1 MLPIPKRIL
10 ICNNSY
16 YSYFD
21 AMSIEPT
28 IPQTIPFEEKKSIYQ
43 YQSPTK
49 DKYPPHLDVIPTKDQ
64 TVPWKIFNAVGL
76 LDAASLLPKIVPDTF
91 LGAVGSVI
99 QSTFLDAVDGEPW
112 RGPTIA
118 DVERRNK
125 YDKQSGTDIERGA
138 NIGDLPDWYSD
149 ARFAQQQ
156 FTGTNPTTITGATA
170 AKLGE
175 FKAAAKAQG
184 LTAVTKL
191 LDHTDTKDLYMQD
204 CSYFREAC
212 GYQADDVMI
221 DEDKMGNR
229 FGCAAVTLFILNS
242 DGQLHPLAIC
252 PDYKVSMEKSVVIFN
267 KRLSPSDSTASEKED
282 WPWRYAKTCAQVSD
296 WIRHEVTVHLTD
308 THFMEED
315 IIVATHRCIPVEH
328 PVFKLLEPHWLR
340 TLSLNAAARE
350 TLVPKIIFDLVGV
363 PNDKLY
369 GFVKYAFQNYDFQN
383 KYIPKDL
390 PARGFPLEQL
400 NDPKFKNYAYGK
412 NMILMWNAI
421 RTFVNSM
428 IAINY
433 KSDDQVANDAPIQ
446 AWCHEIRSPTAG
458 QMPSFP
464 TITTIPALVDAI
476 TMCIHIAAPQHT
488 AVNYLQDFYQAFVI
502 NKPPSLLSPIPT
514 SLSALQSFKETDLTK
529 ALPIGHQ
536 RLWLLSAHIPH
547 LLSFKV
553 ADENNLIN
561 YALSLWHLYKKKMGP
576 GEQDVMAAAEAFYG
590 DLWTLRGVFEK
601 NSEGMSVGT
610 VPYNVM
616 DPNSTAVSI
625 LI

>member
-1 MLPIPKRIL
+1 MLIW
-10 ICNNSY
+10 NSY
-16 YSYFD
+16 ISYFG
-21 AMSIEPT
+21 AMSMENT

-43 YQSPTK
+43 YQPPGK
-49 DKYPPHLDVIPTKDQ
+49 DNYPPHLDAIPTKDQ

-91 LGAVGSVI
+91 LGDVGSTA
-99 QSTFLDAVDGEPW
+99 QSIFLDGIDGEPW

-156 FTGTNPTTITGATA
+156 FTGTNPTTITRASAARISEFKTA
-170 AKLGE
+170 AN
-175 FKAAAKAQG
+175 AQG
-184 LTAVTKL
+184 LTAIVKL
-191 LDHTDTKDLYMQD
+191 LTSTDPEDLYIQD

-212 GYQADDVMI
+212 GYQTDDVMI
-221 DEDKMGNR
+221 DEDKLGNR
-229 FGCAAVTLFILNS
+229 FSCAAVSLFHLNS

-252 PDYKVSMEKSVVIFN
+252 TDYMVSMEKSVVIFN
-267 KRLSPSDSTASEKED
+267 KRLSPTDSTASEKED

-296 WIRHEVTVHLTD
+296 WTRHEITVHLTD
-308 THFMEED
+308 THFMEEV

-328 PVFKLLEPHWLR
+328 PVFKLLEPHWFR

-363 PNDKLY
+363 PNEKLY
-369 GFVKYAFQNYDFQN
+369 GFLKNAFQNFDFQG
-383 KYIPKDL
+383 KYIPNDL
-390 PARGFPLEQL
+390 PARGFPLEEL
-400 NDPKFKNYAYGK
+400 NKPKFKNYAYGK

-421 RTFVNSM
+421 HTFVSSM
-428 IAINY
+428 IAITY
-433 KSDDQVANDAPIQ
+433 KSDSQVATDAPIQ
-446 AWCHEIRSPTAG
+446 AWYQEIRSPTAG

-464 TITTIPALVDAI
+464 TITTIPALIDAI
-476 TMCIHIAAPQHT
+476 TMCIHIASPQHT

-502 NKPPSLLSPIPT
+502 NKPPSLLSPPPT
-514 SLSALQSFKETDLTK
+514 SLSALQSYREPDLTK

-561 YALSLWHLYKKKMGP
+561 YALSLWNLYRKKMGP
-576 GEQDVMAAAEAFYG
+576 GEQEVKAAAGKFYE
-590 DLWTLRGVFEK
+590 DLRGLIGVFER
-601 NSEGMSVGT
+601 NSEEMTGGT
-610 VPYNVM
+610 IPYNVM